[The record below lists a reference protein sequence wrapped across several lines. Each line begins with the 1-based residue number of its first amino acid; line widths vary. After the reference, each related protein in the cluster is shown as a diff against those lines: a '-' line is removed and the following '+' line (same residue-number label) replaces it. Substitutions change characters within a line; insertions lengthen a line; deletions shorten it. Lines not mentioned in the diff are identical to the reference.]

1 MLIEISLHGAFRRL
15 VLPMSAATTNTV
27 PPISTKPREM
37 TISLSGTIL
46 AAFAMDITTVTI
58 SEADAGQRLDK
69 ALVSHMPD
77 FSRSRLQQL
86 IEQGCVKLGAAT
98 ISDVGRKVKSGD
110 NYNIAVPSATPSELI
125 VSDIPLSIIYE
136 DEHLLVIDKPAG
148 MTVHPAPGH
157 SDDTLV
163 NALLSLCGSTLSGI
177 GGVQRPGIV
186 HRIDKDTS
194 GLLVVAKND
203 IAHRHL
209 SEQLSTRTL
218 KREYLAIVKGLP
230 MPTTGTVE
238 AQIARSHANRKKMS
252 VVKSG
257 GREAVTHYK
266 LVQRMEQTSLI
277 RCSLETGR
285 THQIRV
291 HLTHIGHP
299 IIGDPVYGRKLKGV
313 DFPRQALHAAHL
325 QLIHPHMGKEM
336 EFDSQLPQ
344 DMREL
349 LKLLGA

>member
-1 MLIEISLHGAFRRL
+1 MNAENVG
-15 VLPMSAATTNTV
+15 V
-27 PPISTKPREM
+27 
-37 TISLSGTIL
+37 
-46 AAFAMDITTVTI
+46 
-58 SEADAGQRLDK
+58 RLDK
-69 ALVSHMPD
+69 SLASHLPD

-86 IEQGCVKLGAAT
+86 IEQGHIRLGEAIITDA
-98 ISDVGRKVKSGD
+98 GRKVKSGEC
-110 NYNIAVPSATPSELI
+110 YSVMIPASAPSELQP
-125 VSDIPLSIIYE
+125 SDTPLSIIYE

-163 NALLSLCGSTLSGI
+163 NALLTHCGSSLSGI
-177 GGVQRPGIV
+177 GGVMRPGIV

-194 GLLVVAKND
+194 GLLVVAKHD

-209 SEQLSTRTL
+209 SAQLSTRSLT
-218 KREYLAIVKGLP
+218 REYMTIVKGLP
-230 MPTTGTVE
+230 TPTTGTID
-238 AQIARSHANRKKMS
+238 AMIARSHSNRKKMA

-266 LVQRMEQTSLI
+266 LLQRMSNTALL

-291 HLTHIGHP
+291 HLAHIGHP
-299 IIGDPVYGRKLKGV
+299 IVGDQVYGRKLKDI

-325 QLIHPHMGKEM
+325 RLIHPETEEEM
-336 EFDSQLPQ
+336 EFDSELPQ
-344 DMREL
+344 DMQDL
-349 LKLLGA
+349 LALLVSEASA